1 MAEVVLSGLTKNFGS
16 TRAVEDVSLS
26 IGDGEFIVLLG
37 PTRAGKTT
45 LLRLVAGLEQPDH
58 GTVTIH
64 GQDATK
70 AAPAE
75 RDVAFV
81 FQQYS
86 LYPHLT
92 VYENLAFPLRSPIR
106 GLSEAEIDQKVREI
120 AALVRIDDKLQNQST
135 RLSGG
140 QMQRVAIARALVN
153 KPDLVL
159 ADEPTGNLDHNTAL
173 SIYDLMRELNKESNI
188 AFLVVTHDKELAAKM
203 DRQMHMQDGLLV
215 DRFVT
220 DTAFAEG

>member
-1 MAEVVLSGLTKNFGS
+1 MAEIVLSGLTKNFGS
-16 TRAVEDVSLS
+16 TRAVDDVSLS

-37 PTRAGKTT
+37 PTGAGKTT
-45 LLRLVAGLEQPDH
+45 LLRLVAGLEQPDQ

-140 QMQRVAIARALVN
+140 QMQRVAIARAVANRPRVL
-153 KPDLVL
+153 L
-159 ADEPTGNLDHNTAL
+159 ADEPTGNLDPVLAGRL
-173 SIYDLMRELNKESNI
+173 LRLFVELNRSGTAILI
-188 AFLVVTHDKELAAKM
+188 ATHDIGLM
-203 DRQMHMQDGLLV
+203 DQIKGGRRLV
-215 DRFVT
+215 LQNHHLQI
-220 DTAFAEG
+220 EG